1 MVGVWWSKLFQ
12 RYIVSKITLGH
23 GWPILQAGHDEL
35 TQRDTFL
42 QHKTKS
48 RLAANDS
55 LKSMDWSK
63 VSLFTNTKLCLDW
76 RAIIFKRS
84 FRSLVTY
91 VTNRPGWIDPKR
103 PVCDKTFLRYQFF
116 LYRIWYFF
124 FQCQICSIP
133 NPILFCYQTFMV
145 PNISNTESFTFY
157 INFFQ
162 NWIRYFFWY
171 QFFWYWIQYFFDTK
185 LFDTESDTI
194 QKMDF
199 FEIKKFWTE
208 MSHSGRDPFLTTKN
222 QV

>member
-1 MVGVWWSKLFQ
+1 M
-12 RYIVSKITLGH
+12 
-23 GWPILQAGHDEL
+23 

-116 LYRIWYFF
+116 SYRIWYFF
-124 FQCQICSIP
+124 FNTKFVQYRIRYFLLSNFHGTKYFQYRILYFLYRFFSKL
-133 NPILFCYQTFMV
+133 NPILF
-145 PNISNTESFTFY
+145 
-157 INFFQ
+157 
-162 NWIRYFFWY
+162 WIPIFL
-171 QFFWYWIQYFFDTK
+171 ILNPT
-185 LFDTESDTI
+185 LF
-194 QKMDF
+194 
-199 FEIKKFWTE
+199 
-208 MSHSGRDPFLTTKN
+208 
-222 QV
+222 

>member
-1 MVGVWWSKLFQ
+1 MVGLWWSKLFQ

-55 LKSMDWSK
+55 LKSKDWSK
-63 VSLFTNTKLCLDW
+63 VSFFTNTKLCLDW
-76 RAIIFKRS
+76 RAIIFKGS

-103 PVCDKTFLRYQFF
+103 PVYDKTFLRYQFF
-116 LYRIWYFF
+116 SYRIWYFF
-124 FQCQICSIP
+124 FNTKFVQTESDT
-133 NPILFCYQTFMV
+133 FCYQTFMV

-199 FEIKKFWTE
+199 FEIKKFWT
-208 MSHSGRDPFLTTKN
+208 
-222 QV
+222 